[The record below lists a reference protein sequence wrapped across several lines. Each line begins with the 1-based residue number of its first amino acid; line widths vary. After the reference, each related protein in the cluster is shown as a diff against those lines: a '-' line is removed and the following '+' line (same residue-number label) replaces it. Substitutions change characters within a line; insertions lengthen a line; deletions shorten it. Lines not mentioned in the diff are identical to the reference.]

1 MSAGFSDLK
10 KYQAFSPTPRASQG
24 RRRSCVAEEQGLFL
38 CRAALSV
45 HGWLSRVGAAEQ
57 GEARFE
63 SGRPAPG
70 TARCRPQV
78 HVLSPTRCSHH
89 SGFLRIEIWD
99 MKVPVR
105 GRCASGLRC
114 CHRRFVGL
122 WSRTL
127 AQAWLSLQDGPQAQS
142 SLSSH
147 RRDSLVC
154 KMGANSSDCSLF
166 AGG

>member
-1 MSAGFSDLK
+1 MWL
-10 KYQAFSPTPRASQG
+10 
-24 RRRSCVAEEQGLFL
+24 RRQGLFL
-38 CRAALSV
+38 GRAALSV

-105 GRCASGLRC
+105 GRCASGFRC

-147 RRDSLVC
+147 RQDSLVC